1 MIKAKRYR
9 AQWRKE
15 YSHLHPRTRRRRDP
29 EEYANRLIRK
39 ALEGDPEAFC
49 RILKITGE
57 LPADYKLPPD

>member
-29 EEYANRLIRK
+29 EEYVSRLMRQ
-39 ALEGDPEAFC
+39 ALRGEPEAFVK
-49 RILKITGE
+49 ILKITGE
-57 LPADYKLPPD
+57 LPADYKLSD